1 MKRNRQTGCVRDQSL
16 FSPKEGEVFRGDGGG
31 CIRYPQSVRGG
42 GNLENW
48 SLINCQSGRGSSES
62 YRGSGTQNSSS
73 PSSPFPPPPPP
84 PRAGS
89 INNDWH
95 DWLPSDLMYGNRSR
109 GRFRTIFNEDVFT
122 FLLALGNLDR
132 LTKCMWRITSERCRF
147 AVLWCHCFP
156 RTCMREHQE
165 VSSIT
170 ELIFVD
176 LDVFL
181 FLHWY
186 FLIAETFLN
195 ILINKDHSWS
205 KKNAAI
211 WLAVPANLH
220 SVIDSEQST

>member
-1 MKRNRQTGCVRDQSL
+1 MKRNRQTGWVRDQSL
-16 FSPKEGEVFRGDGGG
+16 FSPKGGG
-31 CIRYPQSVRGG
+31 GRFSEGRGLHTLSTECKG

-48 SLINCQSGRGSSES
+48 SIINCQSGRGSSES

-73 PSSPFPPPPPP
+73 PSSPFPPP

-109 GRFRTIFNEDVFT
+109 GRFRTIFHEDVFT

-132 LTKCMWRITSERCRF
+132 LTKCMWRVTSERCRF
-147 AVLWCHCFP
+147 AALWCHCFP

-186 FLIAETFLN
+186 FLIA
-195 ILINKDHSWS
+195 
-205 KKNAAI
+205 
-211 WLAVPANLH
+211 
-220 SVIDSEQST
+220 

>member
-1 MKRNRQTGCVRDQSL
+1 MPIR
-16 FSPKEGEVFRGDGGG
+16 EGIIRVLQR
-31 CIRYPQSVRGG
+31 IRYTKFFLTFLALP
-42 GNLENW
+42 L
-48 SLINCQSGRGSSES
+48 
-62 YRGSGTQNSSS
+62 S
-73 PSSPFPPPPPP
+73 PLPPPPPP
-84 PRAGS
+84 AS

-109 GRFRTIFNEDVFT
+109 GRFRTIFHEDVFT

-132 LTKCMWRITSERCRF
+132 LTKYMWRVTSERCRF
-147 AVLWCHCFP
+147 AALWCHCFP

-211 WLAVPANLH
+211 WLAVPVNLH
-220 SVIDSEQST
+220 SVIDSEQSALPSLRGPNSAWL